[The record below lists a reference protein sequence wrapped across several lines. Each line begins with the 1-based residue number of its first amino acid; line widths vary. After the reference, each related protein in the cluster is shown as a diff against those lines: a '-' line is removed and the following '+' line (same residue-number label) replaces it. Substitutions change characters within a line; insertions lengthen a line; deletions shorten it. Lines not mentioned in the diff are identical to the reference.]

1 MIRKCILSPKES
13 YKNYIKLIGTGTSD
27 MVQKSLEAGLAE
39 PQFIQAEDF
48 RTIIYRPNAAIA
60 PPKYPEVTPEVTPEV
75 KKLILASKGEQSK
88 AELQQ
93 LLGLKDE
100 KNFREVYL
108 QKALNHEWFERTIPD
123 KPNSKNQKYRLT
135 AKGRALQELLKTQ

>member
-1 MIRKCILSPKES
+1 
-13 YKNYIKLIGTGTSD
+13 
-27 MVQKSLEAGLAE
+27 
-39 PQFIQAEDF
+39 
-48 RTIIYRPNAAIA
+48 
-60 PPKYPEVTPEVTPEV
+60 
-75 KKLILASKGEQSK
+75 LASKGEQSK

-108 QKALNHEWFERTIPD
+108 QKALNHEWFKRTIPD